1 MLANAPLLLERLATL
16 TERLTQ
22 LLSDKNQASISGILD
37 NTNKMTADLADA
49 TPEVKRTLAEL
60 QVTLR
65 EASQSLDQFEKV
77 MGSADNLL
85 NNEGQ
90 SLAAQM
96 RTTLKSAGAAA
107 DSLSATLNDARP
119 AARQLSESTL
129 PTAEATLKDL
139 RETSRALRAVTEKI
153 ESQGAGGLIGGQ
165 KLPDYKP
172 K

>member
-1 MLANAPLLLERLATL
+1 MAALAVDGEGAVEHTVRREPHHAAQTFRQ
-16 TERLTQ
+16 RR
-22 LLSDKNQASISGILD
+22 
-37 NTNKMTADLADA
+37 ADLVEPDRQSAVLPGHLARPDDEAVLGAPGAA
-49 TPEVKRTLAEL
+49 TPPLGHRPTA
-60 QVTLR
+60 
-65 EASQSLDQFEKV
+65 A
-77 MGSADNLL
+77 GSVERDVERAVVL
-85 NNEGQ
+85 GV
-90 SLAAQM
+90 
-96 RTTLKSAGAAA
+96 G
-107 DSLSATLNDARP
+107 DARP